1 MPKTPRVL
9 ADIAAI
15 NTRYDRACIGLWI
28 VAAILTGLGWSLDA
42 GEMIFSIATLLAVA
56 HRMLHTWVQHRFFP
70 RTASSK
76 VAFWLLAGCVII
88 LLGVLLLCARHYQRE
103 HETAQQHPRIYRADA
118 LARPLEPNP
127 SRHRLP
133 EPPRTITHPPGA
145 APDAAPAATPVGC
158 TSASSSCALKCSS
171 NFSKPPP
178 SSASAIADLRDSIR
192 WIFSSIV
199 PTLIIG

>member
-28 VAAILTGLGWSLDA
+28 IAAILTGLGWSLDA

-133 EPPRTITHPPGA
+133 EPPRTITHPPGPA
-145 APDAAPAATPVGC
+145 QHPAQHPQQHRWAAPAPAAPARSSAAATSPNRRP
-158 TSASSSCALKCSS
+158 AA
-171 NFSKPPP
+171 PPP
-178 SSASAIADLRDSIR
+178 SPTYGTASGGYSPR
-192 WIFSSIV
+192 SSRH
-199 PTLIIG
+199 